1 MLVGGACGARDPT
14 TEDTKVA
21 MRPTVMVMGPKKAVG
36 MSVCTPELVAQGRL
50 LVNTLTTLRT
60 LLTLVMVL
68 ATRPWQGMVRGQMVV
83 LGDIRD
89 MCHLPRLPQGF
100 PLSRYPGLPH
110 HSSQGRVVS
119 L

>member
-1 MLVGGACGARDPT
+1 MPVGEACVARDPT

-36 MSVCTPELVAQGRL
+36 MSACTPVALV
-50 LVNTLTTLRT
+50 VNMPTTPRT
-60 LLTLVMVL
+60 LLTVTAL
-68 ATRPWQGMVRGQMVV
+68 AASRPCRGTGQAQMVA
-83 LGDIRD
+83 LGDTRV

-100 PLSRYPGLPH
+100 LLSRSLGLH
-110 HSSQGRVVS
+110 HLSSP

>member
-1 MLVGGACGARDPT
+1 MPKSSRTNTPVGGACADRDPT

-36 MSVCTPELVAQGRL
+36 MSACTPAAQGHPV
-50 LVNTLTTLRT
+50 VNIPITLRT
-60 LLTLVMVL
+60 LLMLVMV
-68 ATRPWQGMVRGQMVV
+68 QMVAM
-83 LGDIRD
+83 GDIRV

-100 PLSRYPGLPH
+100 PLSRCPGLRH
-110 HSSQGRVVS
+110 HSSRDQGVP